1 MDHRKYIEFLNVI
14 EKLKC
19 NTRHSWT
26 SSGRRESVAE
36 HSWRLA
42 VMAMLCAD
50 EYPELDMNKVVK
62 MCLVHDFGE
71 AITGDIP
78 SFLKTDEN
86 EKREDEAID
95 KLLSLLPDVER
106 KELSEL
112 FEEMRELSTSEAK
125 LYKALDNMEAVISHN
140 EADLS
145 TWIPLEYTENLVYG
159 QENSQWSEWTKGL
172 REELKADS
180 IKKINQNSNQCSQ
193 MYHNI
198 KENFMIGYSTSIIFY
213 YSS

>member
-1 MDHRKYIEFLNVI
+1 MKPRELITFLSVI

-50 EYPELDMNKVVK
+50 EYPELDINRVIR

-78 SFLKTDEN
+78 SFYKNGADE
-86 EKREDEAID
+86 EKESRAIEE
-95 KLLSLLPDVER
+95 LLLMLPDPYTG
-106 KELSEL
+106 ELRAL
-112 FEEMRELSTSEAK
+112 FDEMEALATPESK
-125 LYKALDNMEAVISHN
+125 LFKALDNMEAVLSHN
-140 EADLS
+140 EANLS
-145 TWIPLEYTENLVYG
+145 TWLPLEFTENLVYG
-159 QENSQWSEWTKGL
+159 EKNAAWSEWTRLL
-172 REELKADS
+172 REQMRADS
-180 IKKINQNSNQCSQ
+180 EEKIRREG
-193 MYHNI
+193 
-198 KENFMIGYSTSIIFY
+198 K
-213 YSS
+213 

>member
-1 MDHRKYIEFLNVI
+1 MDHRKYIEFLSVI

-86 EKREDEAID
+86 EKSEDEAID
-95 KLLSLLPDVER
+95 KLLALLPDRER

-112 FEEMRELSTSEAK
+112 FEEMRALNTSEAK

-159 QENSQWSEWTKGL
+159 QENSQWSEWTKAL

-180 IKKINQNSNQCSQ
+180 IKKINQNRQ
-193 MYHNI
+193 
-198 KENFMIGYSTSIIFY
+198 
-213 YSS
+213 